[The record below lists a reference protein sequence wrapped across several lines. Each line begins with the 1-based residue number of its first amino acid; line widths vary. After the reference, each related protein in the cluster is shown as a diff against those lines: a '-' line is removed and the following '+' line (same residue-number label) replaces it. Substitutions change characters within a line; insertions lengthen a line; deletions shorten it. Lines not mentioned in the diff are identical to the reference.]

1 MDKSTRKSKKSTS
14 AASDDSKTLPNSV
27 NEDISLQED
36 PASAT
41 ITVTA
46 VEIPE
51 LTEQEISDRLHLER
65 KVERAFFEA
74 GKALAQLRDRRL
86 YRSTHRT
93 FEEYCRDRFGYTHR
107 RVNYL
112 IAGSVVFDNIVTGT
126 NCSQN
131 EEVDKTGTNCS
142 QNGEADETGTN
153 CSQNE
158 KVDKT
163 RPNPS
168 RILPTNEGQVRPLAH
183 LEPQQQVKVWQRAVQ
198 EAGGKVP
205 SARIVTDVVQRIM
218 ERTKVPNSY
227 QIGEVCQIL
236 AKDNPE
242 LRGKNGCWGIVNHV
256 GEFSCTVTMWDG
268 EYTVGLQH
276 LKSLNYLPAEC
287 EQMQEISD
295 RITRVYSRELEES
308 VQRFLESLGKLN
320 RAYLT
325 VLEEKVLSLLESEIT
340 HKEAW
345 G

>member
-1 MDKSTRKSKKSTS
+1 MNKAPSNRKKATS
-14 AASDDSKTLPNSV
+14 ATSRDSTPSDDQDL
-27 NEDISLQED
+27 EDISQQVD
-36 PASAT
+36 PGSAT

-51 LTEQEISDRLHLER
+51 LTEQEISDRLYLER

-131 EEVDKTGTNCS
+131 EEVDEMGTNCS

-158 KVDKT
+158 EVDKN

-168 RILPTNEGQVRPLAH
+168 RILPNNEGQVRPLAK
-183 LEPQQQVKVWQRAVQ
+183 LEPQQQVEVWQRAVQ
-198 EAGGKVP
+198 KAGGKVP
-205 SARIVTDVVQRIM
+205 SARIVTDVVQQIM
-218 ERTKVPNSY
+218 ERTRIPNTY
-227 QIGEVCQIL
+227 QIGEICQIL

-242 LRGKNGCWGIVNHV
+242 LRGKGGCWGIVNHV
-256 GEFSCTVTMWDG
+256 GEFSCTVKTWDG

-276 LKSLNYLPAEC
+276 LKSYNYLPAEC
-287 EQMQEISD
+287 EQMRVICD
-295 RITRVYSRELEES
+295 RIGRVYSGGLEES

-325 VLEEKVLSLLESEIT
+325 VVEEKLLNVLESEYGGEIIP
-340 HKEAW
+340 
-345 G
+345 